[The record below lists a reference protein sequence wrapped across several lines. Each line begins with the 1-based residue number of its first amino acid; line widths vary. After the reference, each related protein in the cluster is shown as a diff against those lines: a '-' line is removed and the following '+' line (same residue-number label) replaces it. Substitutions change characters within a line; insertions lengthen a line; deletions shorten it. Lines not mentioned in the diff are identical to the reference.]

1 MPTAHNGHHDGPA
14 PRRLRFDDLAS
25 TLVRPPARPGPFVP
39 STRHS
44 GRRLVL
50 VAGCAFLLLWGAL
63 YLVFRD
69 WRQRYRARAA
79 YGATQVAPVIDA
91 LADAVPPGVNPD
103 EWKGAVR
110 DTHALLITVT
120 GANLLDLKEMRSLR
134 GELEQ
139 VVARARARPDSAREE
154 LAGVWDR
161 IEDRAGFVLR
171 DARSASGERHPRP
184 GILPPP
190 PKKEPGR
197 LTGRSGPMSHG

>member
-1 MPTAHNGHHDGPA
+1 MPTAPNGHPDGPA

-25 TLVRPPARPGPFVP
+25 TMVRTPARPGPFIP

-50 VAGCAFLLLWGAL
+50 VAGCAFLLLWGVL

-91 LADAVPPGVNPD
+91 LADTVPPGVAPD
-103 EWKGAVR
+103 EWTAAVR

-120 GANLLDLKEMRSLR
+120 GTNLLDLKEMQSLR

-139 VVARARARPDSAREE
+139 AVARARARPDSARAE
-154 LAGVWDR
+154 LAGVWDA
-161 IEDRAGFVLR
+161 ITARAGFVLR

-184 GILPPP
+184 RVLPP
-190 PKKEPGR
+190 PKKDAK
-197 LTGRSGPMSHG
+197 RSRGP

>member
-1 MPTAHNGHHDGPA
+1 MPTAPNGHPDGPS
-14 PRRLRFDDLAS
+14 PRRLRFDVLAS

-44 GRRLVL
+44 GRRFVL
-50 VAGCAFLLLWGAL
+50 VAGCAFLLLWGVL

-69 WRQRYRARAA
+69 WRRRYRARAA
-79 YGATQVAPVIDA
+79 YGATEVVPVIDA
-91 LADAVPPGVNPD
+91 LADRVPPGVDPD
-103 EWKGAVR
+103 EWKAAVR

-120 GANLLDLKEMRSLR
+120 GANLLGLKEMRSLR

-139 VVARARARPDSAREE
+139 VVARVRARPDTARDE
-154 LAGVWDR
+154 LGGVWDR

-171 DARSASGERHPRP
+171 DARSASGQRHTRP

-197 LTGRSGPMSHG
+197 LAGPSRPMS